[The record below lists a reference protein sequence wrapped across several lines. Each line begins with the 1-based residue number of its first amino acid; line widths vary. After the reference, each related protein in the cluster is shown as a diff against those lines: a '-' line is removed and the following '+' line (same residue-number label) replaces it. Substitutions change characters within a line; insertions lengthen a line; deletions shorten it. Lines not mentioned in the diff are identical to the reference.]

1 MHPILGTM
9 DKKKVIIHYNNL
21 PPEVLE
27 ALREKYPDGHMHH
40 VFKVTKP
47 NNDFFYAVTVD
58 TEDASYLIKVDV
70 KIDNITED
78 KLDDAIFSNID
89 GAKPAGKMAEDDEVA
104 EDDDDESSKP
114 KEDKDDELF

>member
-1 MHPILGTM
+1 ME
-9 DKKKVIIHYNNL
+9 KKRVIIHYNNL
-21 PPEVLE
+21 APEVLE

-58 TEDASYLIKVDV
+58 TEDTSYLIKVDV

-78 KLDDAIFSNID
+78 KLDDAIFSNIESV
-89 GAKPAGKMAEDDEVA
+89 KPTGKMGDEDEVA
-104 EDDDDESSKP
+104 EDDDDESSSKS
-114 KEDKDDELF
+114 KSDDKDDDIF

>member
-1 MHPILGTM
+1 M

-21 PPEVLE
+21 SAEVLE

-58 TEDASYLIKVDV
+58 TEDTSYLIKVDV

-89 GAKPAGKMAEDDEVA
+89 SVKPTGKMGEEEEAAE
-104 EDDDDESSKP
+104 EDDDENAKGKND
-114 KEDKDDELF
+114 DKDDDIF

>member
-1 MHPILGTM
+1 M
-9 DKKKVIIHYNNL
+9 DKKKVITHYHNL
-21 PPEVLE
+21 SAEVLE

-89 GAKPAGKMAEDDEVA
+89 SVKPAGKMGEEEEAAEEEEDDNP
-104 EDDDDESSKP
+104 SKE
-114 KEDKDDELF
+114 KSEDKDDEIF

>member
-1 MHPILGTM
+1 M

-21 PPEVLE
+21 SPEVLE
-27 ALREKYPDGHMHH
+27 ALREKYPDGHMQH

-58 TEDASYLIKVDV
+58 TEDTSYLIKVDV

-89 GAKPAGKMAEDDEVA
+89 NIKPVGKIEEEEMSDEDEDESASKRKNEEKEDDM
-104 EDDDDESSKP
+104 
-114 KEDKDDELF
+114 F

>member
-1 MHPILGTM
+1 M
-9 DKKKVIIHYNNL
+9 DKKKVITHYNSL
-21 PPEVLE
+21 APEVLE

-58 TEDASYLIKVDV
+58 TEDTSYLIKVDV

-89 GAKPAGKMAEDDEVA
+89 SVKPAGKITDE
-104 EDDDDESSKP
+104 DESS
-114 KEDKDDELF
+114 EDEEEDTSKDKAEEKDDDIF